1 MPDDKEELKLQGE
14 IDFNERLI
22 NERQDALN
30 DAEALMVETNNL
42 VK

>member
-1 MPDDKEELKLQGE
+1 MPDDTEELKLQGE